1 MNKKAKEQQKSL
13 ERPCCELKSLEE
25 ITMRQVVNQMKIK
38 IEQERLMLAIMPGGV
53 STDAVVADTASKF
66 ENILQYVTLG
76 ISTYRMVKK
85 GIDFF
90 RNVKN

>member
-1 MNKKAKEQQKSL
+1 MNKTVKEQKKALDAPRYEFKSL
-13 ERPCCELKSLEE
+13 DE
-25 ITMRQVVNQMKIK
+25 IAMRQVVNQMKIK
-38 IEQERLMLAIMPGGV
+38 IEQERLMLAVMPGGV

-90 RNVKN
+90 RNLKN